1 MRVAGGASMTKQLPL
16 ERYYRDVRG
25 GLSHPMNDDQ
35 ALVLFGQLAIRQ
47 TAAPSIQNPP

>member
-1 MRVAGGASMTKQLPL
+1 MRVAGGASMTKTLPL

-35 ALVLFGQLAIRQ
+35 ILTTLGQLAIAR
-47 TAAPSIQNPP
+47 NPLE